1 MQVADV
7 EMTGCWEKALAQIEG
22 HTLDTETFMRSIR
35 DYTHKATDEIL
46 RLEFPLPSHVPSLA
60 PNASVVMSSSGG
72 RRPNVTR
79 KVAD

>member
-35 DYTHKATDEIL
+35 DY
-46 RLEFPLPSHVPSLA
+46 
-60 PNASVVMSSSGG
+60 NAQGN
-72 RRPNVTR
+72 R
-79 KVAD
+79 